1 MEKKKGIYAGMPYS
15 YYGTPMKESEKT
27 VIFYFCGR
35 SEQWQEKAVIKSAV
49 EAVRHGYTIIS
60 NGLYRARRALN
71 MPVLKTEGRIRV
83 VLYPSLDEYSIRGEE
98 LYVLLSGGSFLSFSY
113 LADAALDRGMDI
125 AVLKDFLCYESTR
138 RLAKDGAA
146 VIDTFS
152 SWLEYPEHIAY
163 EEMDSGLLYL
173 RVMDF

>member
-98 LYVLLSGGSFLSFSY
+98 LYVLLSGGSFLSFSE
-113 LADAALDRGMDI
+113 LS
-125 AVLKDFLCYESTR
+125 DFDYS
-138 RLAKDGAA
+138 
-146 VIDTFS
+146 
-152 SWLEYPEHIAY
+152 
-163 EEMDSGLLYL
+163 
-173 RVMDF
+173 DFKNCSIKML